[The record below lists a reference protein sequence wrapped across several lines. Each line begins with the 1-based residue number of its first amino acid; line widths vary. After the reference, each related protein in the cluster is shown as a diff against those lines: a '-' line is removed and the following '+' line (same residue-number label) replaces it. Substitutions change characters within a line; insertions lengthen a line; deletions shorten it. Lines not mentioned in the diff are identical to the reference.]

1 MCLRDKSLSFVLCVF
16 LEAKHKCFRF
26 LCVCLRGQ
34 AQDVFFE
41 RRSQNVLFV
50 QAKPACFVCEPA
62 RAQMFMCL
70 FERQSTTFQNKT
82 KTPREILRT
91 TATS

>member
-1 MCLRDKSLSFVLCVF
+1 MF
-16 LEAKHKCFRF
+16 
-26 LCVCLRGQ
+26 
-34 AQDVFFE
+34 FFE

-50 QAKPACFVCEPA
+50 KRSQHVLFVK
-62 RAQMFMCL
+62 RSQHVLFVKRSQHVLFVKQAQMFMCL
-70 FERQSTTFQNKT
+70 FKRKSTTFQNKT